1 MLAADYDSR
10 KAGTASSSNPSST
23 KATETEATGKP
34 AAKNTAP
41 KGKK

>member
-10 KAGTASSSNPSST
+10 KGAAAP
-23 KATETEATGKP
+23 ETESADKP
-34 AAKNTAP
+34 AAKKTAP